1 LSKELSHYK
10 IAFAAGADERFLR
23 RKPTCKFDADVQ
35 KEVTHGV
42 LRSSKAQQEIAI
54 RQRCTGS
61 GR

>member
-1 LSKELSHYK
+1 MN
-10 IAFAAGADERFLR
+10 RFLR

-35 KEVTHGV
+35 KEVTHVV
-42 LRSSKAQQEIAI
+42 LRSSEAQQEIAI